1 MKLSLRL
8 SRSFVVDLNK
18 WPAFCNRLNQESSA
32 ERLRLV
38 TTPRHPNVTLFGV
51 WNSGEREES
60 CWLRGLAWGK
70 GPSRS
75 HKFWWGK

>member
-51 WNSGEREES
+51 WNSGERKGI
-60 CWLRGLAWGK
+60 LLATW
-70 GPSRS
+70 SRL
-75 HKFWWGK
+75 GERPEP